1 MEHDIR
7 SQGYEGMSFKEID
20 PYGVIDFAE
29 WQNILNILS
38 TMSGAKSATIT
49 KIDFPNIDVIKI
61 SATPGFPLYEGMGTK
76 LMNHYCE
83 EVFTSQKKILVT
95 NALREEK
102 WKNAPE
108 ISHGLVS
115 YLGYPLFLPSGE
127 MFGTLCIHNDQETAY
142 SQEIDNLMHQ
152 FKKVIEAHF
161 ALAEQTKQL
170 KESEETL
177 RSSEA
182 RFRALIENSPDAI
195 FVKTQ
200 GRFAYLNYAALRLF
214 GAQDEREL
222 VGKPFIKFC
231 HPGFHEIVQERMFKI
246 DTERKE
252 LPRLEQVFLRLDGT
266 MIDAEVSAV
275 PIDYDGRSGAL
286 VFARDISE
294 RKQLEQLKE
303 DIDKITRHDLKT
315 PLNGIIGLPQ
325 ALLAD
330 DNLNDKQKRLLRHI
344 EVSGLRMMN
353 IIDMSL
359 TLYQIE
365 KGEYHLDPSPVDLVP
380 IIRDIE
386 HDLSDLF
393 KSVNSRLSITIY
405 SEQDSI
411 DSFFVSGE
419 KSLCYT
425 MLSNLIKN
433 AVENVQYGEEIPVS
447 LEETEPAQA
456 KVSIHN
462 SGMIPESIQ
471 AHLGQKYNTLS
482 KNSGTGLGVYSARLI
497 ANAMNGRFDWS
508 SSSASGTSV
517 SIELP
522 KTTG

>member
-1 MEHDIR
+1 MEYDIR
-7 SQGYEGMSFKEID
+7 TQGYEVMSFKEID

-83 EVFTSQKKILVT
+83 EVFTSQKKVLVT

-127 MFGTLCIHNDQETAY
+127 MFGTLCIHNNQETAY

-170 KESEETL
+170 KDSEETL
-177 RSSEA
+177 RLSEA
-182 RFRALIENSPDAI
+182 RFRTLIESSPDAI
-195 FVKTQ
+195 FVQTQ
-200 GRFAYLNYAALRLF
+200 ERFAYLNSSAVRLF
-214 GAQDEREL
+214 GAQSERDL
-222 VGKPFIKFC
+222 LGKSVMERF
-231 HPGFHEIVQERMFKI
+231 HPDSQGYIQDRIQRVNAETKQ
-246 DTERKE
+246 
-252 LPRLEQVFLRLDGT
+252 LPLLEAAYLKLDGT
-266 MIDAEVSAV
+266 PVDVEISVA
-275 PIDYDGRSGAL
+275 PIFYEGRDGVL

-405 SEQDSI
+405 SEQDSN

-456 KVSIHN
+456 KISIHN

>member
-1 MEHDIR
+1 MN
-7 SQGYEGMSFKEID
+7 FKEID
-20 PYGVIDFAE
+20 PYKVIDFGE
-29 WQNILNILS
+29 WQNILDILS
-38 TMSGAKSATIT
+38 RISGAKSAAIT
-49 KIDFPNIDVIKI
+49 KIDFPSIDVMKVNAA
-61 SATPGFPLYEGMGTK
+61 SYLPLNEGMSTK

-83 EVFTSQKKILVT
+83 EVFNSQDTVLVT
-95 NALREEK
+95 NALKEER
-102 WKNAPE
+102 WRNAPE
-108 ISHGLVS
+108 TDYGLVS

-127 MFGTLCIHNDQETAY
+127 MFGTLCIHNDKETVY
-142 SQEIDNLMHQ
+142 SQEIFNLMHQ
-152 FKKVIEAHF
+152 FKKVIEGHF
-161 ALAEQTKQL
+161 TMAEQTKQL

-182 RFRALIENSPDAI
+182 RFRTLIENSPDAI

-222 VGKPFIKFC
+222 VGKPFIEFC
-231 HPGFHEIVQERMFKI
+231 HPEFHEIVQERMFKI

-266 MIDAEVSAV
+266 MVDAEVSAV
-275 PIDYDGRSGAL
+275 SIDYGGRSGAL

-303 DIDKITRHDLKT
+303 DIEKVTRHDLKT

-344 EVSGLRMMN
+344 EVSGMRMMN

-365 KGEYHLDPSPVDLVP
+365 KGEYHLVPSSVDLVP
-380 IIRDIE
+380 IIREIE
-386 HDLSDLF
+386 YDLSDLF
-393 KSVNSRLSITIY
+393 KSVNSRLTITIY
-405 SEQDSI
+405 SEQGRN
-411 DSFFVSGE
+411 DSFFISGE

-433 AVENVQYGEEIPVS
+433 AVENVQYGEEVAIS
-447 LEETEPAQA
+447 LEEAEPAQA
-456 KVSIHN
+456 QISIHN
-462 SGMIPESIQ
+462 SGVISESIQ
-471 AHLGQKYNTLS
+471 ERFGQKYNTLS
-482 KNSGTGLGVYSARLI
+482 KNSGTGLGVYSARLM